1 MRVVARGSEKGKID
15 GGIANGARTSMR
27 QVRRD
32 NVRPVNLKRCTSL
45 NRTSW

>member
-1 MRVVARGSEKGKID
+1 MRVVVRGSEKGNVD

-27 QVRRD
+27 RVRNNDRS
-32 NVRPVNLKRCTSL
+32 VNLKRCTSL